1 MGVVK
6 ITLLTV
12 IGIVVLCVAALLAMR
27 NRQKK
32 SVAKQITVES
42 QDGSFSI
49 MQGEVDGHPLFALI
63 DTRLRDLADKQRLPF
78 FLSLSTTL
86 TNPTSEGLPT
96 QSDADNLNAW
106 EEAVEARV
114 QSASI
119 FVFVGRVTWNGHRE
133 LLYYVGN
140 QQSTIETLKTLP
152 GTRPFAFTCER
163 DEKWKKADFWFN
175 HP

>member
-1 MGVVK
+1 M
-6 ITLLTV
+6 TLLTL
-12 IGIVVLCVAALLAMR
+12 IGFVVLCVAALLAMR

-32 SVAKQITVES
+32 SQAKQINVVS

-49 MQGEVDGHPLFALI
+49 MQGEVDGHPLFASI
-63 DTRLRDLADKQRLPF
+63 DTRLRDLGDKQHLPF
-78 FLSLSTTL
+78 FLSLSTKL

-133 LLYYVGN
+133 LLYYVSN

-163 DEKWKKADFWFN
+163 DEKWKKANFWFN

>member
-1 MGVVK
+1 VVK
-6 ITLLTV
+6 ITLLTA
-12 IGIVVLCVAALLAMR
+12 IGIVVLCVAASLAMR

-32 SVAKQITVES
+32 SQAKQINVS

-49 MQGEVDGHPLFALI
+49 MQGEVDGRPLFALI
-63 DTRLRDLADKQRLPF
+63 DMRLRDFADKQRFPF
-78 FLSLSTTL
+78 FLSLSTSL
-86 TNPTSEGLPT
+86 SNPTSEGLPT
-96 QSDADNLNAW
+96 RSDADNLNAW

-133 LLYYVGN
+133 LLYYVGD

-163 DEKWKKADFWFN
+163 DEKWRKADFWL
-175 HP
+175 HPQ